1 MENIINSIKNLF
13 TTYGFRCAS
22 IVVATILIVNL
33 IKKPIVKKANEL
45 MQSTGV
51 DKSVVTKNITF
62 LPVVV
67 AFVLETL
74 VTLVCEKFDFRALN
88 FGTITSCAITYGAL
102 AIATYESIKKHLE
115 AYASNK
121 NSTLNSGVTVAEKL
135 SEKVNKETKLTQN
148 EGGVNCE
155 QSSKTTDSVP
165 VHFDING

>member
-121 NSTLNSGVTVAEKL
+121 NSTQNGTVAVAEK
-135 SEKVNKETKLTQN
+135 SSKKVNKETKLTQN
-148 EGGVNCE
+148 GTDANCE
-155 QSSKTTDSVP
+155 QNCKTTDSVP